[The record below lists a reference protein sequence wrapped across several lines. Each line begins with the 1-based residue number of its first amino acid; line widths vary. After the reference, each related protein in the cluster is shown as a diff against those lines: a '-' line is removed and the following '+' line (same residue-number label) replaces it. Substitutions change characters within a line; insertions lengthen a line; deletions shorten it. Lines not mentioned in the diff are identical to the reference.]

1 MITCLHITLNLLHT
15 DINLENKCHPSVHFH
30 GINSQ
35 TKTTNRMKCQ
45 AMTEEFIITYYIIKL
60 FRVEVAGV
68 SKQEISFTLN
78 KD

>member
-1 MITCLHITLNLLHT
+1 
-15 DINLENKCHPSVHFH
+15 
-30 GINSQ
+30 
-35 TKTTNRMKCQ
+35 MKCQ